1 MRNSSFEI
9 RESGPRSQG
18 SSDDRDAIAPITNR
32 PHFDPLVDPHLL
44 TYEVERWENRF
55 KFETR
60 PLRVPIDP
68 CAEAL
73 KEERPGIYLRT
84 KLKGGRI
91 ASSSRRVRFEYQST
105 RVRRL

>member
-1 MRNSSFEI
+1 MLVTLEISRSQHRTICSSRSRFPV
-9 RESGPRSQG
+9 RSRSQG

-55 KFETR
+55 EFETR

-73 KEERPGIYLRT
+73 T
-84 KLKGGRI
+84 LKHNVDVS
-91 ASSSRRVRFEYQST
+91 A
-105 RVRRL
+105 